1 MKHLEQSPAPSSLV
15 GTFSERRGRHGLV
28 GFRPLGGAEATRP
41 FTAPAVGGGGGG
53 GGGAAAASA
62 SRGPASAVRQR
73 RFDPFA
79 GTSSS
84 SLSEPRREQ
93 QRALRFQRGTPYQTQ
108 VPTVHG
114 ARFVHQAPPA
124 SAGYN
129 TSGMIKG
136 IRQDAAVARLDAE
149 KVARARSK
157 NVNSFATQFPT
168 HQPRSIFASNN
179 IGDCRTGRQDLG
191 GARERVFNK
200 DYKDHTTLWSA
211 GKGAMVGDK
220 SVVQTSRMAEGDVV
234 ECRMHRGVH
243 KVVVARARLDGT
255 YDATFDAENADER
268 LAGRTLKN
276 MARAKF
282 RTKEAGSAEIRFCH
296 RWGGK
301 APKRRHHHTDVSWDA
316 ANRWQ
321 PAAYHPQKPHMH
333 QSGPEAF
340 ARGSERR

>member
-1 MKHLEQSPAPSSLV
+1 MKHLEQPPAPSSLV

-41 FTAPAVGGGGGG
+41 FTAPAVSG
-53 GGGAAAASA
+53 ASA
-62 SRGPASAVRQR
+62 SHGPASAVRQR

-84 SLSEPRREQ
+84 ARAPRREQQQQ

-114 ARFVHQAPPA
+114 ERFAHQAPPA

-136 IRQDAAVARLDAE
+136 ILQDAAVARLDAE
-149 KVARARSK
+149 KVARARSRGRG
-157 NVNSFATQFPT
+157 FAMQHPT

-220 SVVQTSRMAEGDVV
+220 SVAQTSRLAEGELV
-234 ECRMHRGVH
+234 ECRMHREAH

-255 YDATFDAENADER
+255 YDVTFDAANADER
-268 LAGRTLKN
+268 LAGRTFKN
-276 MARAKF
+276 MARAKL
-282 RTKEAGSAEIRFCH
+282 RTKESAGSGEIRFCH

-316 ANRWQ
+316 ASRWQ

-340 ARGSERR
+340 ARGSGRR